1 KRGIVPVPG
10 GKGVFPSLTVGEN
23 LRLASWIYSDDE
35 EYVRTATAQVFEFFP
50 RLQERI
56 DEAAG
61 SLSGG
66 EQQMLTLGQAFLSRP
81 TLLMIDELSLG
92 LAPAVVE
99 QLLGIVRAIHAQGT
113 TIILVEQSVNVALT
127 VAERAVF
134 MEKGE
139 VRFTGPTADLLDRG
153 DILRSVFL
161 AGSSAAKGTIAAR
174 PTRWDPTSDEAP
186 GIALDVRDLRRS
198 FGGIN
203 AVNGA
208 GVTLEEGKVLGLIG
222 PNGAGKTTI
231 FDLISG
237 FVEPDEGS
245 IVLFGEDV
253 TDLGPDQ
260 RALRGLQRSFQ
271 DAKLFPALTVEENI
285 LVALDRHLDTRSA
298 VLAGLH
304 VPTVRKAEATLM
316 KRADRLVQLLNLGDF
331 RGKFV
336 RELSTGSRR
345 LVDLAC
351 VLASEPKVLLLDE
364 PSSGVAQRE
373 TEELG
378 PLLLRVKYETGCSVL
393 IIEHDMALV
402 SSIADELLALDLGAV
417 VTRGTPDE
425 VLSHPDVVRSYLGT
439 DQAAISR
446 SGRT

>member
-1 KRGIVPVPG
+1 M
-10 GKGVFPSLTVGEN
+10 
-23 LRLASWIYSDDE
+23 
-35 EYVRTATAQVFEFFP
+35 
-50 RLQERI
+50 
-56 DEAAG
+56 
-61 SLSGG
+61 SGG
-66 EQQMLTLGQAFLSRP
+66 EQQMLTLGQAFLSKP
-81 TLLMIDELSLG
+81 KLLMIDELSLG

-99 QLLGIVRAIHAQGT
+99 QLLEIVRAIHAQGT

-139 VRFTGPTADLLDRG
+139 IRFTGPTADLLDRS

-161 AGSSAAKGTIAAR
+161 AGSSSAKGVIAAS
-174 PTRWDPTSDEAP
+174 PKRWDPLAADAP
-186 GIALDVRDLRRS
+186 GTALDVKGLRKS
-198 FGGIN
+198 YGGIT
-203 AVNGA
+203 AVDGA
-208 GVTLEEGKVLGLIG
+208 GFTLEDGKVLGLIG

-237 FVEPDEGS
+237 FVEPDEGD
-245 IVLFGEDV
+245 IVLLGEAV
-253 TDLGPDQ
+253 TELSPDQ

-285 LVALDRHLDTRSA
+285 LVALDRHLEARSP

-304 VPTVRKAEATLM
+304 VPTVRKAENKLLR
-316 KRADRLVQLLNLGDF
+316 RADRLVQLLNLGDF

-351 VLASEPKVLLLDE
+351 VLAADPKVLLLDE

-393 IIEHDMALV
+393 IIEHDMGLV
-402 SSIADELLALDLGAV
+402 SAVADELLALDLGRV

-425 VLSHPDVVRSYLGT
+425 VLEHPDVIKSYLGT

-446 SGRT
+446 SGNRR